1 MWTSDNFVGVWMVG
15 HGYEQ
20 GGWVTGARDREF
32 YLRVGDIF

>member
-20 GGWVTGARDREF
+20 GGWVTGIINWEF
-32 YLRVGDIF
+32 DLRVGEMD